1 MATKAGF
8 KTVETDLEEIEN
20 KIKEH
25 RRKIFRRVI
34 IAIGI
39 IAVLVIAYKLW
50 AALRTY
56 SSFEVRNTIE
66 EGDKSAVSFVNFSGY
81 IVEYSNDGIVCIDT
95 DGELVWNQSF
105 EMTAPKVDICGKYLV
120 VYDAGGTGLFIINSS
135 GSKQEIEIPL
145 PIKTAC
151 VANQGTVAVLMKDGN
166 NSYVQLY
173 DKEGNSLAK
182 GEFFGEK
189 GNIPIDIALSH
200 DAKKLAVD
208 MVDMTSG
215 SVNSVISFYNFGTV
229 GQGEIDNN
237 VGTYTYEDLLIPEI
251 DYISSNK
258 MVAVGDSEI
267 LVFEGSEKPELKNE
281 IKLETEVDDV
291 FFNEDYIG
299 VAYSNNDEEC
309 TSHIK
314 VFNYSGKTIM
324 ENNTKLVYTKIEFN
338 ANNEVCITND
348 QECEIYTMHSIK
360 KFSYKFDDKLYKIL
374 YEGGEN
380 NYIFVYDGYV
390 DEVKLK

>member
-20 KIKEH
+20 KIREH

-39 IAVLVIAYKLW
+39 IVVLVIAYKLW

-151 VANQGTVAVLMKDGN
+151 VANQGTVALLMKDGN

-281 IKLETEVDDV
+281 IKLETEVEDV

-299 VAYSNNDEEC
+299 IAYSNNDEEC